1 MLEDNSPMPFG
12 MYEGIRMID
21 VPAAYLIWLYDND
34 KCNHEVRL
42 YIEDCKDALYEEIE
56 NG

>member
-12 MYEGIRMID
+12 KYKGIQMVD
-21 VPAAYLIWLYDND
+21 VPASYLIWLYEND
-34 KCNHEVRL
+34 KCNDEVRL